1 MKYIFLLVLIT
12 LTQVNKYEEF
22 IEVFPEIRYD
32 EYGNYLT
39 RNLNWKTVQDLRKDF
54 KLIPDDQSYVF
65 LCDEDSSKFYFEYDR
80 YHMEEGYFIERARY
94 NYDHYAILKMER
106 ENFSIFLYSRFDK
119 WADRFLLRSF
129 DNSGG
134 LVDELV
140 VNEEIRSYTS
150 ASLDRFSYSLI
161 NSDSIKVFN
170 YKDAENPNQED
181 EKPPLV
187 TKVVIENYAIDS
199 LGRFNRVDVDSV
211 LLSKP
216 MRAYSKFDIEPEPDD
231 PVYKYWTL
239 W

>member
-1 MKYIFLLVLIT
+1 
-12 LTQVNKYEEF
+12 
-22 IEVFPEIRYD
+22 
-32 EYGNYLT
+32 
-39 RNLNWKTVQDLRKDF
+39 
-54 KLIPDDQSYVF
+54 
-65 LCDEDSSKFYFEYDR
+65 
-80 YHMEEGYFIERARY
+80 
-94 NYDHYAILKMER
+94 
-106 ENFSIFLYSRFDK
+106 SRFDNK
-119 WADRFLLRSF
+119 AERFVLRSF
-129 DNSGG
+129 NKTGKKI
-134 LVDELV
+134 DELV

-181 EKPPLV
+181 EKSPLV

-216 MRAYSKFDIEPEPDD
+216 MRAYSKFDVEPEVDD
-231 PVYKYWTL
+231 PVYKFWTL